1 MFFLIH
7 LEGKRRVKSFLAAHF
22 GLYLGNF
29 RVLGT
34 GSKGKTKHKCVL
46 VSFPVVRI
54 TLLDCT

>member
-1 MFFLIH
+1 MLWNF
-7 LEGKRRVKSFLAAHF
+7 KRRVKSFLAAHF

-34 GSKGKTKHKCVL
+34 GSKGKTKHNCVL